1 MFRDTQGSSGEK
13 VKGWC
18 CPVMNGFLSLGPFRC
33 IKQLAGVP
41 GHAGLALVLGIYLE
55 HSDCLGRKTEGRI
68 QSLNAG

>member
-1 MFRDTQGSSGEK
+1 
-13 VKGWC
+13 
-18 CPVMNGFLSLGPFRC
+18 MNGFLSLSPFRC

-41 GHAGLALVLGIYLE
+41 GHTGLALVLGIYLE